1 MSLLRTNLVFG
12 EQSHLIHFLTQCAI
26 VGKCPYPSLI
36 AKSASFNY
44 SPVHTDDIASQLLN
58 GSSGIQNLNGP
69 ERMNLRQ
76 IMNSLEVRAMKNEGQ
91 TSGPMVPVFDYMWD
105 FFTGTTSDVNM
116 SRMHA
121 FYETHESLSEE
132 MQANSVTLEDP
143 VKFGN
148 WVN

>member
-1 MSLLRTNLVFG
+1 
-12 EQSHLIHFLTQCAI
+12 
-26 VGKCPYPSLI
+26 
-36 AKSASFNY
+36 
-44 SPVHTDDIASQLLN
+44 
-58 GSSGIQNLNGP
+58 
-69 ERMNLRQ
+69 MNLRQ

-121 FYETHESLSEE
+121 FYETHGNLSDE
-132 MQANSVTLEDP
+132 MNGNSVTLEDP
-143 VKFGN
+143 VKFGD